1 MTNEAWAP
9 FHVHICQHY
18 AWHIIIAP
26 FQDGFS
32 SLFPKYMILTDV
44 IQRKDFTS
52 PAQDFR

>member
-44 IQRKDFTS
+44 IQRQDFTS